1 MIIFVDID
9 NTITKT
15 VGTDY
20 ENAEPLHDRINKIN
34 NLYDEGNTIVY
45 WTARGSG
52 SGKQYFKVTQ
62 NQLNSWSA
70 KYHELRMGKP
80 VFDMFIDDK
89 VFNSEEYFK

>member
-15 VGTDY
+15 IGMDY
-20 ENAEPLHDRINKIN
+20 AGAEPLHDRIDKVNK
-34 NLYDEGNTIVY
+34 LYDEGHTIVY

-52 SGKQYFKVTQ
+52 SGKQYFKLTQ
-62 NQLNSWSA
+62 IQLDSWNA
-70 KYHELRMGKP
+70 MYHELRMGKP